1 MKDLGKCVETL
12 YHNTMFLRLIVFHD
26 SKAGYFLIYYC
37 FQHWLRLNCMEVFH
51 YVADNLFV
59 YSLFE
64 NRNKDIKINKEG
76 GEVYNDFNFNST
88 EFLSECTNNITHSQT
103 SVQDATDNVFSFNL
117 DALIPQMS
125 IDHSVLEE
133 DINSEPAPYN
143 LNKVHS
149 LATGGFKDIDRR

>member
-1 MKDLGKCVETL
+1 
-12 YHNTMFLRLIVFHD
+12 
-26 SKAGYFLIYYC
+26 
-37 FQHWLRLNCMEVFH
+37 MEVFH
-51 YVADNLFV
+51 YVADKLFV

-125 IDHSVLEE
+125 IDHSVLEV

-143 LNKVHS
+143 LNKVHR
-149 LATGGFKDIDRR
+149 LATGGFKNIDRR